1 MRLGQPLVVDLD
13 KVDAVLL
20 GVVID
25 VLQLL
30 EGPLA
35 RAAVAGVPEHGDEVP
50 RRDHFLE
57 LAGVNVSN
65 GGLLLRVSMGD
76 VSRFQLFLYRNRM
89 NGSKQKRKVNS
100 NKKSAPNERACYL
113 CTGADEGNA
122 EDGGEGEET
131 DGDTKCDHPQPQRGL
146 PFGLGHRS
154 LPQLIRD

>member
-89 NGSKQKRKVNS
+89 NGSKQKRKVNLC
-100 NKKSAPNERACYL
+100 KQGPDLRYLRRA
-113 CTGADEGNA
+113 NWR
-122 EDGGEGEET
+122 GEIFW
-131 DGDTKCDHPQPQRGL
+131 DLWLH
-146 PFGLGHRS
+146 
-154 LPQLIRD
+154 